1 MPRPSLVQRHRGA
14 LLALLILAG
23 VLAGVAAMF
32 ARKTLQP
39 AIVSVRPVEIELA
52 ANDVVLAKRQA
63 KQPGVSLTG
72 TLNPVVQVRVN
83 APFEGRVADVAVRPG
98 DKVAAGERLARFDE
112 TDLHARF
119 QERSAAVASA
129 EEQLRVAERT
139 RTSNQALLSQN
150 FISKNA
156 YDNTLGGYA
165 ERRAALDAQLAQ
177 LAIIK
182 RAMRDAQVT
191 APFPG
196 VVATRNVEPGQWVE
210 PNRNLFTLV
219 DLRRLEIEAS
229 IPSQKIAL
237 VRVGQ
242 RVTFKAEGFGDEP
255 FEGRLTRISPTT
267 QSGTRS
273 LLVYVALENPGER
286 LRAGLFVSGEIAVG
300 QPQNIVLLPVTAVQR
315 SKQGFGV
322 WVVEGSRLHWRPVET
337 ALESSEEVR
346 VLKGLEGGERVV
358 ATLIK
363 GATEG
368 LAVRVSP
375 L

>member
-1 MPRPSLVQRHRGA
+1 MPRPSPVQRHRGA